1 MAENEKLEQTA
12 QTASDKADKAK
23 KDKKSEKKSKPGVFA
38 RIGKWLKDMKSELK
52 KVQWPT
58 RKQTVNNTLIVIACV
73 VVVGIFIWLFDLV
86 ANKGIGLILSLL
98 GGGRG
103 LWLTTRTGM
112 WYTPIPG
119 MRIR

>member
-1 MAENEKLEQTA
+1 MAENEKLEQTGQA
-12 QTASDKADKAK
+12 GSDKADKAK
-23 KDKKSEKKSKPGVFA
+23 KDKKPEKKSKPGVFA
-38 RIGKWLKDMKSELK
+38 RLGKWFRDMRSELK

-98 GGGRG
+98 G
-103 LWLTTRTGM
+103 
-112 WYTPIPG
+112 
-119 MRIR
+119 